1 MAVIKRLLIFAFSLV
16 LVFTLSLG
24 NYSQANTS
32 TKPLEALQVAQAK
45 ESSMSTSVEQNK
57 SIALR
62 YAKDGFGD
70 LALWDEVV
78 APDFVSHFCNQ
89 ETIHGVKM
97 AKEFEA
103 SLFQGFPKLQ
113 RTVEDVIAEG
123 DKVAIRSTL
132 RGAHTGNFMGILPT
146 GKPVDVSDLT
156 LLRIAD
162 GKIVEE
168 WYELNLLAVMKQ
180 LGVIPSAG

>member
-1 MAVIKRLLIFAFSLV
+1 MVVIKRLLILAFSLI
-16 LVFTLSLG
+16 LVFTLSLR

-32 TKPLEALQVAQAK
+32 IKPLGILQVAQAK
-45 ESSMSTSVEQNK
+45 KISISTSVEQNK

-62 YAKDGFGD
+62 YAKDGFGN
-70 LALWDEVV
+70 LALWNEVV
-78 APDFVSHFCNQ
+78 APDFVYHFCNQ
-89 ETIHGVKM
+89 ETIHGLKA

-103 SLFQGFPKLQ
+103 SLFEGFPKLQ

-123 DKVAIRSTL
+123 DKVVIHSTL
-132 RGAHTGNFMGILPT
+132 RGTHTGNFMGILPT
-146 GKPVDVSDLT
+146 DKSVDVSDLT
-156 LLRIAD
+156 LLRIAND
-162 GKIVEE
+162 KIVEE